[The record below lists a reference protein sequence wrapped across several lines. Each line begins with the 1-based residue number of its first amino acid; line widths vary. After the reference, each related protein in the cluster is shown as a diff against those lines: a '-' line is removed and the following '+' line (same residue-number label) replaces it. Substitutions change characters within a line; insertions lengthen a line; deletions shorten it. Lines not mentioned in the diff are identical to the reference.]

1 MELVICNGAFVFLCV
16 CVFPEQSPASLDSV
30 SVLLCRAL
38 LSPQATPDS
47 APSLL
52 SGDAPSLHCSILPP
66 ILSSS
71 YSSSSAL
78 SLTSPFSPLS
88 SHFALLSHSVL
99 RIWSRTALVLPPIPC
114 NNNDH
119 NNKLDF
125 YSSFLSMQPLY
136 KEQRTNK
143 GKKDVGRVERV

>member
-30 SVLLCRAL
+30 SILLCRAL

-47 APSLL
+47 APSLR
-52 SGDAPSLHCSILPP
+52 DAPSLHCSILPP

-78 SLTSPFSPLS
+78 SLSPPPFLPLS

-99 RIWSRTALVLPPIPC
+99 RIWSRTALVLPPIPF